1 MESTIT
7 IEGRVAGQRRPLFSD
22 WTLPLLPEWESGADP
37 VTLRGLITQIVKE
50 EVRAFEERQER
61 KSMIQA
67 LTQADIERGLMRG
80 KVDSGGREAQKV
92 EAQQAV
98 ATALQAFEDGLYY
111 VLIDRRQCTSLDE
124 QVHVGVDSTVT
135 FLRLVPL
142 AGG

>member
-111 VLIDRRQCTSLDE
+111 VFLDE
-124 QVHVGVDSTVT
+124 VHRQDLNEVVALRADSALL